1 MSLHTIPKQ
10 FKYHAVMVNLMCQLV
25 RYGVIRYLVRYYSES
40 FFLFFL
46 SFFLS
51 VCLSVCLSVFLSFL
65 PPSLPPFLPS
75 FLPSCQSV
83 FLGPHLQYMEV
94 PRLGVESELQLP
106 SYAIAKAM
114 LDLTQVCHLHC
125 SSRQCYVLN
134 PLTGARDR
142 THILMDTSQAHNL
155 LSCNRNS
162 LRVL

>member
-40 FFLFFL
+40 
-46 SFFLS
+46 
-51 VCLSVCLSVFLSFL
+51 VCLSVFLSFL
-65 PPSLPPFLPS
+65 PPSLPPSLPS